1 MKNLT
6 SFNAV
11 FDKIETVDFYIN
23 YVCGIRCTHC
33 FIGENLNSNVEMSL
47 EEIKIIVSDLKQK
60 EVKCITLLGGEPS
73 LHKNIIEVITYI
85 INKEIDIR
93 IVSNGQKPFQKLI
106 KSLNEDDKTKL
117 RVCFSI
123 DGSNAEINNSIRGKK
138 VFENLLDSIQL
149 VKNNN
154 IKYSGI
160 TSISKDNFSDV
171 ESIINTSY
179 ELGMEYLNIHYVTDR
194 GFALKSKV
202 VDIPIWRGL
211 VKKLESSKN
220 KIPIRLERTFV
231 SQDTKVLCEVNKKEN
246 IIIDPNGFVFGC
258 TMFMN
263 NNQLAGAKYVEGKI
277 TLSQQEINETSICKC
292 LNLGCPAIPL
302 INKDIF
308 NEALSH
314 ELIFDCIF
322 NKTTL

>member
-1 MKNLT
+1 M
-6 SFNAV
+6 

-33 FIGENLNSNVEMSL
+33 FIGENLNSNVEMPL
-47 EEIKIIVSDLKQK
+47 EQIKSIVSDLKHRD
-60 EVKCITLLGGEPS
+60 VKCITLLGGEPS
-73 LHKNIIEVITYI
+73 LHKNINDVISFI
-85 INKEIDIR
+85 LKKGMGVR
-93 IVSNGQKPFQKLI
+93 VVSNGQKPFQKLI
-106 KSLNEDDKTKL
+106 KSLNEDEKTKL
-117 RVCFSI
+117 KICFSI
-123 DGSNAEINNSIRGKK
+123 DGSNAEINNSIRGKN

-154 IKYSGI
+154 IQYSGI

-171 ESIINTSY
+171 ERIINKSY

-202 VDIPIWRGL
+202 VDITLWRGL
-211 VKKLESSKN
+211 VKKLESRIN
-220 KIPIRLERTFV
+220 KIPIRLEKTFV
-231 SQDTKVLCEVNKKEN
+231 SFDTNVECEVNKKEN
-246 IIIDPNGFVFGC
+246 IIIDPNGFIFGC

-263 NNQLAGAKYVEGKI
+263 DNQFASARYVKEKI
-277 TLSQQEINETSICKC
+277 MLSKQDETETTICKC
-292 LNLGCPAIPL
+292 VNSGCPAIPL

-308 NEALSH
+308 NEALSQ
-314 ELIFDCIF
+314 ELKFDCIF

>member
-1 MKNLT
+1 M
-6 SFNAV
+6 

-33 FIGENLNSNVEMSL
+33 FIGENLNSNVEMPL
-47 EEIKIIVSDLKQK
+47 EQIKIIVSDLKHRD
-60 EVKCITLLGGEPS
+60 VKCITLLGGEPS
-73 LHKNIIEVITYI
+73 LHKNINDVISFI
-85 INKEIDIR
+85 INKGMGVR
-93 IVSNGQKPFQKLI
+93 VVSNGQKPFQKLI
-106 KSLNEDDKTKL
+106 KSLNEDEKTKL
-117 RVCFSI
+117 KVCFSI

-138 VFENLLDSIQL
+138 VFENLLNSIQL

-154 IKYSGI
+154 IQYSGI

-171 ESIINTSY
+171 ENIINTSY

-202 VDIPIWRGL
+202 VDIPMWKGL

-220 KIPIRLERTFV
+220 KIPIRLEKTFV
-231 SQDTKVLCEVNKKEN
+231 SFDTNVVCEVNKKEN
-246 IIIDPNGFVFGC
+246 IIIDPNGFIFGC

-263 NNQLAGAKYVEGKI
+263 NNLFASAKYVEDKI
-277 TLSQQEINETSICKC
+277 MLSQQAENETTICKC
-292 LNLGCPAIPL
+292 VNSGCPAIPL
-302 INKDIF
+302 INNDIF
-308 NEALSH
+308 NEALSQ
-314 ELIFDCIF
+314 ELKFDCIF